1 MKLKIVEALR
11 VDMQNAIAIVGAG
24 GKTSLMF
31 ALAESAG
38 KPVCL
43 TMTTKL
49 AREEGL
55 RLANHFL
62 FSKSQAQIVNFL
74 QRGENTLVTNALN
87 VSGDKW
93 LGLSASEISTLH
105 DTCRQVGALLLIEA
119 DGARRLSL
127 KAPGEHEPVIPGF
140 VSQVIVVVGLSAIG
154 KPLDEQH
161 VFRSERFSS
170 LTGLPLGE
178 PISLPDIL
186 KMLTHPEGGLKGI
199 PPDSEAVVVFNQAD
213 AYDIHSNELDLIGE
227 ALGDKYSSALLT
239 SLRTDPEN
247 CEVIFRR

>member
-31 ALAESAG
+31 ALAEAAG

-43 TMTTKL
+43 TTTTKL

-55 RLANHFL
+55 WLENHFL
-62 FSKSQAQIVNFL
+62 LSENNTQIVDAL
-74 QRGENTLVTNALN
+74 QRGENTLVTNGLN
-87 VSGDKW
+87 ASGEKW
-93 LGLSASEISTLH
+93 LGLSAPEISTLQ
-105 DTCRQVGALLLIEA
+105 DICQQVGALMLIEA

-127 KAPGEHEPVIPGF
+127 KAPGEQEPVIPGF

-178 PISLPDIL
+178 PVSLVDIL
-186 KMLTHPEGGLKGI
+186 KMLTHPEGGLKGV
-199 PPDSEAVVVFNQAD
+199 PPDSETVVVFNQAD
-213 AYDIHSNELDLIGE
+213 TYDVHPNELDLIGE
-227 ALGDKYSSALLT
+227 ALGEKFSSTLIT